1 MVDPWGLGIERTES
15 EIALLRS
22 LELSTSVS
30 ATCLLARYLSRILLN
45 HTPAGTPHIAPERRS
60 GLLVFQAGGVTSL
73 GSVPIRLRFASLRF
87 LIVIF

>member
-1 MVDPWGLGIERTES
+1 MV
-15 EIALLRS
+15 ALLRS
-22 LELSTSVS
+22 LEFGTSV
-30 ATCLLARYLSRILLN
+30 YLSLGAISSRILLN

-73 GSVPIRLRFASLRF
+73 GSVPIRLLFASLRF